1 MKRKHLCSVR
11 RRGGFTLL
19 ETTVSLGVFLVLSY
33 SLVVTLDMATDSQ
46 SAVTARSS
54 EVRSARAA
62 HAHFADELRQ
72 ADPDDVQITVLP
84 DGNHQVSFRQPIMV
98 GGAAVWGVFDIS
110 LGGNED
116 ERSREDWRLRY
127 TVESASE
134 NGETVRTLVRQI
146 VDDAGQFV
154 SERTVAR
161 GLNNGDLAAPG
172 FRVTR
177 VGDVWRVQLGTVQH
191 GSNSCRKEDFH
202 VGIRN

>member
-1 MKRKHLCSVR
+1 MKRIQSCTVR
-11 RRGGFTLL
+11 GRRGFTLL

-54 EVRSARAA
+54 EVRSARAT

-72 ADPDDVQITVLP
+72 ADPDDVLITQLA
-84 DGNHQVSFRQPIMV
+84 DGNHEVSFRQPIMV

-110 LGGNED
+110 LGANED
-116 ERSREDWRLRY
+116 ERSREDWRVRY

-134 NGETVRTLVRQI
+134 NGVTVRTLVRQI
-146 VDDAGQFV
+146 IDDAGDFV
-154 SERTVAR
+154 SEQTVAR
-161 GLNNGDLAAPG
+161 GLNSGTLAAPG
-172 FRVTR
+172 FQVTR

-191 GSNSCRKEDFH
+191 GSDSCRKEDFH
-202 VGIRN
+202 VGSRT